1 MTNRTLTP
9 EIQRLSQIC
18 LNNMQIDN
26 ELYQKFNVKR
36 GLRDQSGSGVLV
48 GLTDISEVNSMRTVD
63 GIRYPMN
70 GELFYRG
77 YDIHDLIFG
86 VSSQSCWGYEETL
99 YLLLFGNLP
108 TQQELIDF
116 IELFSGYR
124 ELPATFLRDILMMA
138 PSKDLMNMMA
148 RSVLTLYS
156 YDSYAD
162 DISIPNVLR
171 QCLQLTSV
179 FPLLAVYGYQIFRH
193 IHDGESLVIHS
204 PSSYRST
211 AENILMMLRPDSSY
225 TPAEAKLLDIC
236 LILHMEH
243 GGGNNSTFTS
253 HLLSSSGT
261 DTYSTIAASLGSLK
275 GVRHGGANIKVVQM
289 MQDLKNHITD
299 WKDEDAIRVYL
310 SNVLNKNAFDHS
322 GLIYGMGHAVYSLS
336 DPRAE
341 ILKDFAKTVSKEKRR
356 TNEFDLYETVSRL
369 APKVIQDERKI
380 FKGVSPNVDF
390 YSGFVYELLD
400 LPSQLYTP
408 IFAIARMAGWS
419 AHRIE
424 ELASNGKIMRPA
436 YMSMSEHRIYAPID
450 KR

>member
-1 MTNRTLTP
+1 MANRTITP

-18 LNNMQIDN
+18 IDHMQIDN
-26 ELYQKFNVKR
+26 ELYYKYNVKR
-36 GLRDQSGSGVLV
+36 GLRDLSGSGVLV
-48 GLTDISEVNSMRTVD
+48 GITDISEVNSMRTID
-63 GIRYPMN
+63 GIRYPMD

-86 VSSQSCWGYEETL
+86 VPADSCWGYEETL

-108 TQQELIDF
+108 SQEQLIDF
-116 IELFSGYR
+116 IDLFSGYR

-204 PSSYRST
+204 PSSFRST

-275 GVRHGGANIKVVQM
+275 GIRHGGANIKVVQM
-289 MQDLKNHITD
+289 MRDLKLHVAD
-299 WKDEDAIRVYL
+299 WTDEDAIRVYL
-310 SNVLNKNAFDHS
+310 SNLLNKNAFDQS

-341 ILKDFAKTVSKEKRR
+341 ILKGFAQTVSKEKKR
-356 TNEFDLYETVSRL
+356 TNEYDLYETVSRL
-369 APKVIQDERKI
+369 APQVIQEERKI

-436 YMSMSEHRIYAPID
+436 YMSMCDHRKYTPID
-450 KR
+450 QR